1 MDRVQVRGPLRGPL
15 RISAK
20 CEPGAS
26 EASGSY
32 ESVRGGLLLPDAD
45 PAMPRLEQLPHPLRR
60 LLLALIL
67 WAAGLP
73 LAGQALAAP
82 PASGSGS
89 ASASTSSK
97 PNASGSSSGSSSG
110 YKTPDFVY
118 GGNAVSLLAPIQIG
132 LTPHG
137 YIPRGRIGLQYDRQL
152 HRAHWLH
159 IGAAAVFDRGRWS
172 DFRMDTCGI
181 TAVGAC
187 QKGGTAGMDLWLGYT
202 YKLFIEKKPWIVPI
216 FRAGLAGGFWY
227 YPRIGHTREQSR
239 ELSWM
244 LGLQAGVGIRF
255 FLLRELA
262 IGLDVEFRP
271 GLVVHRERPSGA
283 AEPDNDPAFI
293 LPLQVLP
300 LIVEWRF

>member
-1 MDRVQVRGPLRGPL
+1 MR
-15 RISAK
+15 
-20 CEPGAS
+20 
-26 EASGSY
+26 
-32 ESVRGGLLLPDAD
+32 
-45 PAMPRLEQLPHPLRR
+45 RLSHPLRSRLSR
-60 LLLALIL
+60 LLIALLL

-89 ASASTSSK
+89 ASAST
-97 PNASGSSSGSSSG
+97 GSSPSASTSSSG
-110 YKTPDFVY
+110 YKAPDFVY

-132 LTPHG
+132 LTPNG

-152 HRAHWLH
+152 YRAHWLH
-159 IGAAAVFDRGRWS
+159 LGVAALFDRGRWS
-172 DFRMDTCGI
+172 DFRMDECGL

-202 YKLFIEKKPWIVPI
+202 YKVYIEKKPWIVPTL
-216 FRAGLAGGFWY
+216 RAGLAGGFWY
-227 YPRIGHTREQSR
+227 YPRIGHSREQSR

-244 LGLQAGVGIRF
+244 LGLQAAAGVRF

-262 IGLDVEFRP
+262 IGIDVEFRP

-283 AEPDNDPAFI
+283 AEPDNDPGFI
-293 LPLQVLP
+293 LPLQILP